1 MLKTKPVIICV
12 LECKF
17 IARESRSPSHSFCP
31 PLSPPS
37 FLSPSSLFSFLQILS
52 TLFFVEFDKWDWV
65 EYRLFFFF
73 FFPLRYFLHLYF
85 QCYPK
90 RPHTLPHPLPYP
102 PTPTSWPWRSPVLR
116 HIKFARPMG
125 LSFHWWPTRPSSD
138 TYAARDTS
146 SRGYWLVHIV
156 VPPIG
161 LQIPLA
167 PWVLSLAPPLGA
179 LWSIQ

>member
-1 MLKTKPVIICV
+1 MLRQHTKLSYAACIPPASVWRCLLLNIGKTRCH
-12 LECKF
+12 F
-17 IARESRSPSHSFCP
+17 
-31 PLSPPS
+31 
-37 FLSPSSLFSFLQILS
+37 ILS
-52 TLFFVEFDKWDWV
+52 W
-65 EYRLFFFF
+65 FFFNF
-73 FFPLRYFLHLYF
+73 LLGIFLIYISNAIPKFPN
-85 QCYPK
+85 
-90 RPHTLPHPLPYP
+90 TLPLAPLPA
-102 PTPTSWPWRSPVLR
+102 TPTFWHWRSPVLT

-146 SRGYWLVHIV
+146 SREFWLVHIV
-156 VPPIG
+156 VPSIG